1 MGKELRNENI
11 ARNVVVKGCA
21 SKDAREYATAGL
33 PTCFS
38 NLQIDVHEFSEL
50 YQISTLHTSQN
61 CFELLRYSFQ
71 NMKPDPAGYL
81 RASRRM
87 WNPCW

>member
-38 NLQIDVHEFSEL
+38 NLQEMYMSFLSSPR
-50 YQISTLHTSQN
+50 YQHYTPVEIASNYCGTL
-61 CFELLRYSFQ
+61 F
-71 NMKPDPAGYL
+71 KI
-81 RASRRM
+81 
-87 WNPCW
+87 